1 MLIDKKTIVLIA
13 IILILSAGNAY
24 LGINYFLVNKE
35 VRETREALKKFQ
47 LNAKV
52 INFSRL
58 FVEKVL
64 KAEKDISFEER
75 LSLENAVRGLNDKEI
90 LIQWEKFTESKTEPE
105 AQENVKDLLDVL
117 TKKFSY

>member
-1 MLIDKKTIVLIA
+1 MLVPKKTIILIA
-13 IILILSAGNAY
+13 VILILVAGNVY
-24 LGINYFLVNKE
+24 FGLNYFLVSKEVKE
-35 VRETREALKKFQ
+35 VREDLKKQQ
-47 LNAKV
+47 LNTKI

-75 LSLENAVRGLNDKEI
+75 LGLENAVRDLNDKEI
-90 LIQWEKFTESKTEPE
+90 LSQWEKFTESKTESE
-105 AQENVKDLLDVL
+105 AQENVKNLLDVL

>member
-1 MLIDKKTIVLIA
+1 MLIPRKT
-13 IILILSAGNAY
+13 IILIVVIFILLAGNVY
-24 LGINYFLVNKE
+24 LGINLFLLNKE
-35 VRETREALKKFQ
+35 VQDARESLKKLQ
-47 LNAKV
+47 LNTKV

-75 LSLENAVRGLNDKEI
+75 LSLENAVRDLNDKEI

-105 AQENVKDLLDVL
+105 AQENVKDLLDIL
-117 TKKFSY
+117 TRKFSY

>member
-1 MLIDKKTIVLIA
+1 MFVAKKTIVLI
-13 IILILSAGNAY
+13 IIVLILAAGNVY
-24 LGINYFLVNKE
+24 FGLNYFLINKE
-35 VRETREALKKFQ
+35 VMEARESLQKQQ
-47 LNAKV
+47 LNTKV

-64 KAEKDISFEER
+64 KAEQDISFEER
-75 LSLENAVRGLNDKEI
+75 LSLENAVRDLNDKEI
-90 LIQWEKFTESKTEPE
+90 LTQWEKFTESKTESE

>member
-1 MLIDKKTIVLIA
+1 MLRKR
-13 IILILSAGNAY
+13 IILIIVFLILITGNAV
-24 LGINYFLVNKE
+24 LGMKYFLVQKE
-35 VRETREALKKFQ
+35 VQETRETLKKQQ
-47 LNAKV
+47 LNNKV

-75 LSLENAVRGLNDKEI
+75 LGLENAVRDLDDKEI
-90 LIQWEKFTESKTEPE
+90 LDQWEMFTESKTESE
-105 AQENVKDLLDVL
+105 AQENVKNLLDIL